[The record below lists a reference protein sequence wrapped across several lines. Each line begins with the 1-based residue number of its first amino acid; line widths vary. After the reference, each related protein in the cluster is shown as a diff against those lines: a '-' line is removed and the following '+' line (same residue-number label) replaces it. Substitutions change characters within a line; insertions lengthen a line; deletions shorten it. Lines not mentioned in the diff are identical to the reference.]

1 MATIR
6 TIRVSAGETLNTG
19 DFKSVRG
26 DISVE
31 VDLACSDL
39 TNKGTGISKPALKQI
54 NATVDKILYEELNRR
69 VALQKQRERRS

>member
-1 MATIR
+1 MSTIR

-39 TNKGTGISKPALKQI
+39 TNKGTSISKPTLKRI
-54 NATVDKILYEELNRR
+54 NATVDRILYEELNRR
-69 VALQKQRERRS
+69 VAQQTQRERKI

>member
-39 TNKGTGISKPALKQI
+39 TNKGTSISKPTLKRI
-54 NATVDKILYEELNRR
+54 NATVDRILYEELNRR
-69 VALQKQRERRS
+69 VALQKQRDRKV